1 MSDTPKEF
9 YLDKSDPAAWAAFG
23 ALSKQAGESARA
35 AGLDDQLIELVCLR
49 ISQIN
54 GCAYCLKVLTKRA
67 IKAGLSENRRA
78 LVSVWEESSEYSL
91 TEKAALFLAETVTKL
106 PCPEDRDFART
117 YARGVLTD
125 EQYSAVQWLAI
136 SMNAANRIS
145 IMSQHPA

>member
-1 MSDTPKEF
+1 M
-9 YLDKSDPAAWAAFG
+9 
-23 ALSKQAGESARA
+23 
-35 AGLDDQLIELVCLR
+35 
-49 ISQIN
+49 
-54 GCAYCLKVLTKRA
+54 
-67 IKAGLSENRRA
+67 
-78 LVSVWEESSEYSL
+78 SVWEESSEYSL